1 MTQSEK
7 IANWNVTTKR
17 KINSILLLFYRESG
31 MIELVDGEYKVF
43 PLHVSQA
50 LKQFA
55 EEQDPLLKAM
65 ITLEVGV

>member
-1 MTQSEK
+1 
-7 IANWNVTTKR
+7 
-17 KINSILLLFYRESG
+17 

-55 EEQDPLLKAM
+55 EEHDPLLKAM